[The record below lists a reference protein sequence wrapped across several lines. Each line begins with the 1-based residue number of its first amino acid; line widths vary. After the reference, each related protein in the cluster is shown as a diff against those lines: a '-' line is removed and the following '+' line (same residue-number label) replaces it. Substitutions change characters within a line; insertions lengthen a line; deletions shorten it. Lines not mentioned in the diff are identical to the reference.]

1 MRKMVILGAGASKAC
16 PNTDPNLPMPLLNDL
31 PAVLRRASPA
41 SGYHMLGQYLDRLL
55 SAADGDIEILLTQLL
70 RLDRS
75 FFVPRKQYLL
85 DAEFIREILA
95 SGALPE
101 VFHDIRDQK
110 QAAAILGLL
119 GEIAGESPGA
129 AITTFSPRNFFTMF
143 QGALRE
149 YFQASFQRY
158 PCPLHL
164 LLFKGLERFDCV
176 VSFNYDEIA
185 DYTLWS
191 AGRLTRLSFEGL
203 GFEEVILPTRPTDS
217 PSLQMLPL
225 ALRQLVLDQ
234 TDCVKFLKI
243 HGSFNWYCQIEE
255 TGVPAEDFRY
265 KWTYPVGPPPMLRQS
280 SKGGPQVR
288 YCLGK
293 PSDSV
298 NRQGWT
304 VSPVIFPFLSKE
316 SVYLENAMFARHLAA
331 FQQELRSAGSITL
344 VGKNFSNADYELN
357 GLIRYATYGSADRVL
372 DIVDPNPSIE
382 FESFHCSLFNARLGH
397 SYRSL
402 ADYPEAPTPR

>member
-16 PNTDPNLPMPLLNDL
+16 PNTDPGFPMPLLNDL
-31 PAVLRRASPA
+31 PTVLRRANPA
-41 SGYHMLGQYLDRLL
+41 SGYHTLGQYLDRLL
-55 SAADGDIEILLTQLL
+55 SLVGGDIEILLTQLL

-75 FFVPRKQYLL
+75 FFIPRQQYSL
-85 DAEFIREILA
+85 DAVFIREILA

-101 VFHDIRDQK
+101 VFPGDRDQK
-110 QAAAILGLL
+110 QAADILGLL
-119 GEIAGESPGA
+119 EEIAAESPGA
-129 AITTFSPRNFFTMF
+129 AVTTFSPKNFFTMF

-164 LLFKGLERFDCV
+164 RLFKELGRFDCV

-203 GFEEVILPTRPTDS
+203 GFEEVIMPTRPADS
-217 PSLQMLPL
+217 PTLQTFSLD
-225 ALRQLVLDQ
+225 LRQLVLDQ

-255 TGVPAEDFRY
+255 THVPTEDFRY
-265 KWTYPVGPPPMLRQS
+265 TWAYPVGAPPMLRQS

-288 YCLGK
+288 YCLGR
-293 PSDSV
+293 PRDSV
-298 NRQGWT
+298 DQRGWT

-316 SVYLENAMFARHLAA
+316 SVYLENVMFARHLAA
-331 FQQELRSAGSITL
+331 FRQELRAAQSITL
-344 VGKNFSNADYELN
+344 VGKNFFNSDYELN
-357 GLIRYATYGSADRVL
+357 GMIRYATYGNADRVF
-372 DIVDPNPSIE
+372 DIVDTNSSIQ
-382 FESFHCSLFNARLGH
+382 FESFHCALFNARLGH

-402 ADYPEAPTPR
+402 ADYPGGTTRQ